1 VAKKRDPLLSIRVKR
16 IALFSHIFRKENFKM
31 AIKKNK
37 INKMISRKEFN
48 KKKYDKMAAMQ
59 DADNSRNALF

>member
-1 VAKKRDPLLSIRVKR
+1 MMV
-16 IALFSHIFRKENFKM
+16 
-31 AIKKNK
+31 IKKKK

-48 KKKYDKMAAMQ
+48 KKKYGTMAAMQ